1 MSSPIKILVTCPP
14 MLRMMSE
21 LRHLFEE
28 KGIEV
33 TTPEVVQILS
43 VEELIEIVPQHDG
56 WIIGDD
62 PATRAVFTAGKAGRL
77 KAAVK
82 WGVGVDN
89 VDFAACKDL
98 GIPIINTPGMFGQ
111 EVADVALG
119 YIIALARETFTID
132 RGVREGNWPKPSG
145 ISLAG
150 KKCAV
155 LGQGDIG
162 RNVAKRVMA
171 CGMDVIGYDPVL
183 KAEDVPAGVQM
194 HTWPQGLEEADFL
207 VVTCALTSSSRHIV
221 NAESLAQMKPGV
233 RVVNVARGPII
244 DELALIQ
251 ALQTKHVHSAGLD
264 VFEIEPLPMDS
275 PLRQMGD
282 RCLFG
287 SHNGSNT
294 SDAVLRTSK
303 IAVQKLF
310 GFLGIS

>member
-62 PATRAVFTAGKAGRL
+62 PATRAVFAAGKAGRL

-119 YIIALARETFTID
+119 YVIALARETFTID
-132 RGVREGNWPKPSG
+132 RGVREGSWPKPRG

-171 CGMDVIGYDPVL
+171 CGMEVLGYDPVI
-183 KAEDVPAGVQM
+183 KPEDVPSGVQM
-194 HTWPQGLEEADFL
+194 HTWPEGLSEADFL
-207 VVTCALTSSSRHIV
+207 VVTCALTPSSRHIV
-221 NAESLAQMKPGV
+221 NAESLAKMKPGI
-233 RVVNVARGPII
+233 RVINVARGPII
-244 DELALIQ
+244 DEPALIK
-251 ALQTKHVHSAGLD
+251 ALQTGHVHSAGLD
-264 VFEIEPLPMDS
+264 VFEVEPLPMDS
-275 PLRQMGD
+275 PLREYPD
-282 RCLFG
+282 RCLLG

-294 SDAVLRTSK
+294 ADAVIRTSI
-303 IAVQKLF
+303 IATEKLF
-310 GFLGIS
+310 DFLKI

>member
-1 MSSPIKILVTCPP
+1 MKILVTCPP
-14 MLRMMSE
+14 MLRMMPE
-21 LRHLFEE
+21 LRHLFEA

-33 TTPEVVQILS
+33 TIPDVVQILS
-43 VEELIEIVPQHDG
+43 VEELVEIVPQHDG

-62 PATRAVFTAGKAGRL
+62 PATRAVFAAGKAGRL

-132 RGVREGNWPKPSG
+132 RGVREGSWPKPRG

-150 KKCAV
+150 RKCAV

-171 CGMDVIGYDPVL
+171 CGMEVLGYDPMI
-183 KAEDVPAGVQM
+183 KSEDIPTGVQM
-194 HTWPQGLEEADFL
+194 RAWPQGLDEADFL
-207 VVTCALTSSSRHIV
+207 VVTCALTPSSRHIV
-221 NAESLAQMKPGV
+221 DATSLAKMKRGV

-244 DELALIQ
+244 DETALVQ
-251 ALQTKHVHSAGLD
+251 ALQSGHVHSAGLD
-264 VFEIEPLPMDS
+264 VFEVEPLSVDS

-294 SDAVLRTSK
+294 SDAVLRTSQ
-303 IAVQKLF
+303 IAVDKLY